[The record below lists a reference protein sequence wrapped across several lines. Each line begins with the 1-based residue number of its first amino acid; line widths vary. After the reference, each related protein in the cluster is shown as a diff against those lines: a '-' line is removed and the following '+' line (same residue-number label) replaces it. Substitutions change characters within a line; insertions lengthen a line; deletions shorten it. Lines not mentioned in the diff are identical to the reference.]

1 MCTSEIAIEKRRDR
15 AREGGREGEK
25 ERANEAR
32 GREIKRGKREVRPIE
47 EDGARE
53 TCGEAAHSRHSREN
67 ERVGT
72 PYARGSRGDHAR
84 DRTFSRKFIP
94 SSESAFRVL
103 LGSFS

>member
-1 MCTSEIAIEKRRDR
+1 MLRGGREGEKDSRIERERETRSCVCTSEIAIEKRRDR
-15 AREGGREGEK
+15 AIEGGREGEK
-25 ERANEAR
+25 ERANEAK

-72 PYARGSRGDHAR
+72 PYARGSRGP
-84 DRTFSRKFIP
+84 RT
-94 SSESAFRVL
+94 
-103 LGSFS
+103 

>member
-1 MCTSEIAIEKRRDR
+1 M
-15 AREGGREGEK
+15 REGDSDREKERYSESGGKEGEK
-25 ERANEAR
+25 ERANGAQ

-72 PYARGSRGDHAR
+72 PYARGP
-84 DRTFSRKFIP
+84 RT
-94 SSESAFRVL
+94 
-103 LGSFS
+103 